1 MTVNKVKYNL
11 MKTMKSDIAKVCIF
25 FYVCQLSSKP
35 IQVIPRPL
43 KPMPVIGEPFDC
55 ILIDWDGPL
64 PKTESGNSYL
74 LTLMCVSIRYH
85 LKLMQLFK

>member
-1 MTVNKVKYNL
+1 
-11 MKTMKSDIAKVCIF
+11 MKSDIAKYCNY

-55 ILIDWDGPL
+55 ILIDCVGPL
-64 PKTESGNSYL
+64 PKTDDFAF
-74 LTLMCVSIRYH
+74 
-85 LKLMQLFK
+85 KLP